1 MVALGHCSGERMSDT
16 VWLTYGELGERL
28 HTSAEGARRRA
39 LRAHWPRQPGNDKR
53 TRVGVPADVL
63 ADLSNLRGD
72 CSGPACPS
80 ADAPL
85 PALARLEGELA
96 GLWEALAEARLRASA
111 ADALA
116 SEERARADKAIAAFE
131 SLAQR
136 LEARAAARRPWWRRL
151 VC

>member
-1 MVALGHCSGERMSDT
+1 LLGERMSDT

-39 LRAHWPRQPGNDKR
+39 LRAQWPRQPGNDKK

-72 CSGPACPS
+72 CSGPARPD
-80 ADAPL
+80 ADGRMLAF
-85 PALARLEGELA
+85 ARLEGELA
-96 GLWEALAEARLRASA
+96 GLREALAEARARAGVA
-111 ADALA
+111 EALV

-131 SLAQR
+131 GLAQR
-136 LEARAAARRPWWRRL
+136 LEAMAEARRPAWRRWL
-151 VC
+151 GLTG